1 MKEDIERIAHEWV
14 KRLNQEQALRVIF
27 EKVRDIPYGIIGSRD
42 PLRVSKVKKG
52 PLGGKHF
59 LLAALYRAIV
69 FDVKDMLCS
78 FCRFSEI
85 RTDEG
90 IS

>member
-1 MKEDIERIAHEWV
+1 MERIAHEWV
-14 KRLNQEQALRVIF
+14 KGLNQEQALRVFF
-27 EKVRDIPYGIIGSRD
+27 EKVMDIPYGFIVSRD
-42 PLRVSKVKKG
+42 PLRVSKAKKG
-52 PLGGKHF
+52 QLGGKNF
-59 LLAALYRAIV
+59 LLAALYRAII

-78 FCRFSEI
+78 FCRFSNI